1 MSQGASAKDNIRAGL
16 WLMADMGLNIWAIS
30 IVKALGASYPS
41 WQIVFLRALTG
52 FVLILPW
59 LARRRHVLARIDRV
73 GLHLFRVALSA
84 TALTGGFYAVA
95 HLPLAFYMTMN
106 FTRPVVLVAL
116 SALILREAVGGV
128 RWFAA
133 GLGLVG
139 AFIAAS
145 PGNVPWTPALLAAL
159 AAVLAGTGAIIVTRQ
174 LKGTPP
180 VVMMLFYT
188 GGLALITAW
197 PALSDWQPIAAG
209 HWPFLLAVGVFSQAA
224 QFCFLRAHWLG
235 DAGFLGPLGYSSLIL
250 SGLVGYVVFSEIPS
264 LSTVI
269 GAAIIVVATAFL
281 TYRTARLRSHA
292 ASVS

>member
-1 MSQGASAKDNIRAGL
+1 MRARLALLAAATCLAGAANAATIYPLDRAT
-16 WLMADMGLNIWAIS
+16 
-30 IVKALGASYPS
+30 V
-41 WQIVFLRALTG
+41 
-52 FVLILPW
+52 
-59 LARRRHVLARIDRV
+59 
-73 GLHLFRVALSA
+73 LSA
-84 TALTGGFYAVA
+84 SPFDFKVELDAVYEAGDIDVTVNGKPYAEIFGQEAEFVTDEKGKNDES
-95 HLPLAFYMTMN
+95 LG
-106 FTRPVVLVAL
+106 
-116 SALILREAVGGV
+116 SALILREAVSGS
-128 RWFAA
+128 RWLAA

-197 PALSDWQPIAAG
+197 PALSGWQPVAAG

-250 SGLVGYVVFSEIPS
+250 SGLVGYVFFGEIPS
-264 LSTVI
+264 LNTVI
-269 GAAIIVVATAFL
+269 GAVIIVLATGFL
-281 TYRTARLRSHA
+281 TLRTARLRSHA
-292 ASVS
+292 ASGN

>member
-1 MSQGASAKDNIRAGL
+1 MSAGASPKDNLRAGL

-30 IVKALGASYPS
+30 IVKALGADYPA
-41 WQIVFLRALTG
+41 WQVVFLRALAG
-52 FVLILPW
+52 LALILPW
-59 LARRRHVLARIDRV
+59 LVRRRQVLARIDRL

-84 TALTGGFYAVA
+84 VALTGGFYAVA
-95 HLPLAFYMTMN
+95 NLPLAFYMTMN

-116 SALILREAVGGV
+116 SALILREAVPGA
-128 RWFAA
+128 RWLAA

-139 AFIAAS
+139 AFIAANPS
-145 PGNVPWTPALLAAL
+145 NVPWTPALLAAL

-188 GGLALITAW
+188 GGLALITAM
-197 PALSDWQPIAAG
+197 PALSDWHAVSAA

-235 DAGFLGPLGYSSLIL
+235 DAGFLGPLGYASLIL
-250 SGLVGYVVFSEIPS
+250 SGLVGYVFFAEVPS
-264 LSTVI
+264 LNTVA
-269 GAAIIVVATAFL
+269 GAAIIVAATAFL
-281 TYRTARLRSHA
+281 TYRTAKVRNHA
-292 ASVS
+292 ASGG

>member
-1 MSQGASAKDNIRAGL
+1 MSQGASAKDNFRAGL

-30 IVKALGASYPS
+30 IVKALGAGYPA

-52 FVLILPW
+52 LVLILPW
-59 LARRRHVLARIDRV
+59 LVRQRHVLARIDRV
-73 GLHLFRVALSA
+73 ALHLFRVALSA
-84 TALTGGFYAVA
+84 AALTGGFYAVA

-116 SALILREAVGGV
+116 SALILRETVSGA

-159 AAVLAGTGAIIVTRQ
+159 VAVFAGTGAIIVTRQ

-188 GGLALITAW
+188 GGLALITSW
-197 PALSDWQPIAAG
+197 PALSGWQPVAAG

-250 SGLVGYVVFSEIPS
+250 SGLVGYVFFSEIPS
-264 LSTVI
+264 LNTVI
-269 GAAIIVVATAFL
+269 GAAIIVSATAFL
-281 TYRTARLRSHA
+281 TYRTARLRTHA
-292 ASVS
+292 ASAN

>member
-1 MSQGASAKDNIRAGL
+1 MSAPATAKDNLRAGA
-16 WLMADMGLNIWAIS
+16 WLLADMGLNIWAIS
-30 IVKALGASYPS
+30 IVKALGAGYPP
-41 WQIVFLRALTG
+41 WQLVFLRALVG
-52 FVLILPW
+52 FCLILPW
-59 LARRRHVLARIDRV
+59 LARQRQVLWSIDRV
-73 GLHLFRVALSA
+73 PLHLFRVFLSA
-84 TALTGGFYAVA
+84 VALTGGFYAVA
-95 HLPLAFYMTMN
+95 HLPLALYMTMN

-116 SALILREAVGGV
+116 SALILREAVSGS
-128 RWFAA
+128 RWLAA

-145 PGNVPWTPALLAAL
+145 PGNVEWTPALLAAL

-197 PALSDWQPIAAG
+197 PAISDWQDVAAG

-250 SGLVGYVVFSEIPS
+250 SGVVGYVFFGEVPS
-264 LSTVI
+264 LNTVI
-269 GAAIIVVATAFL
+269 GAAIIVSATAFL
-281 TYRTARLRSHA
+281 TLRTARLRSHA
-292 ASVS
+292 ASGS